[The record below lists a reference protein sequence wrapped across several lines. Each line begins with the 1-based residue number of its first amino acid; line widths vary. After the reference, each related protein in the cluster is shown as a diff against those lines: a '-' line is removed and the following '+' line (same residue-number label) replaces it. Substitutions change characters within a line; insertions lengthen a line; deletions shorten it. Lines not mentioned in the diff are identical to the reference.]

1 MSEARADEPDP
12 SVLERLRAETRT
24 EHDAIEGSPLLQELF
39 SGRPGREAYRVL
51 LERKYGFHRPVERIL
66 RRSAP
71 GLLAD
76 RARSNLLACDLNALG
91 LSLGD
96 LAALPEARRLP
107 PLDSHAARL
116 GVLYVLEGATLG
128 GQVILN
134 RLSTAPDPVI
144 RTATRFFRGHG
155 PATGRRWQ
163 AFRRQLLSEMPDD
176 PRAHDTAVAAA
187 ADTFDCLRRWIEGA
201 AFTDPRET
209 RRCPA

>member
-1 MSEARADEPDP
+1 MSEARADETAPC
-12 SVLERLRAETRT
+12 VLERLRAETRT
-24 EHDAIEGSPLLQELF
+24 EHDAIERSPLLQELF
-39 SGRPGREAYRVL
+39 SGNPRREAYRTL

-96 LAALPEARRLP
+96 LAALPEARELP
-107 PLDSHAARL
+107 PLDSPAARL
-116 GVLYVLEGATLG
+116 GVMYVLEGATLG

-134 RLSTAPDPVI
+134 RLAAAPDPAI
-144 RTATRFFRGHG
+144 RIGTRFFRGHG
-155 PATGRRWQ
+155 PATGRRGQ
-163 AFRRQLLSEMPDD
+163 AFRRQLVHEMPDD
-176 PRAHDTAVAAA
+176 SRARDTAVAAA
-187 ADTFDCLRRWIEGA
+187 ADTFTCLRRWIEGA
-201 AFTDPRET
+201 SFPDLRET

>member
-1 MSEARADEPDP
+1 MSEARAEEPDP
-12 SVLERLRAETRT
+12 GVLERLRAETRA
-24 EHDAIEGSPLLQELF
+24 EHDAIERSPLLQELF
-39 SGRPGREAYRVL
+39 SGRPDRAAYRTL

-76 RARSNLLACDLNALG
+76 RARSSLLACDLNALG

-96 LAALPEARRLP
+96 LAALAEARSLP
-107 PLDSHAARL
+107 PLDSRPARL

-134 RLSTAPDPVI
+134 RLAAAPDPAI

-155 PATGRRWQ
+155 AATGRRWQ
-163 AFRRQLLSEMPDD
+163 AFRRQLLDEMPDD
-176 PRAHDTAVAAA
+176 PRAHDTAVEAAA
-187 ADTFDCLRRWIEGA
+187 ATFTCLRRWIEGA
-201 AFTDPRET
+201 SFTDPRET